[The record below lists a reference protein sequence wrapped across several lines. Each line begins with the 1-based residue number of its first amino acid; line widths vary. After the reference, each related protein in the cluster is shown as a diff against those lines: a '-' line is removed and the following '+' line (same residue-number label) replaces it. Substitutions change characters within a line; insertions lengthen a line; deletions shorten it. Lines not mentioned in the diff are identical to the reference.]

1 MQKKVLFC
9 LLFLLSGLMTFAQR
23 DDDFEVGKTDSKN
36 VLQIGPKFGVTF
48 TSMGQPD
55 ETPLYDGSGVAFSG
69 GIALRT
75 RFNTATENSD
85 SGTGFLGA
93 GLELKYKMNTVKTIG
108 TDESGKENA
117 DLSVGYFEAPLFV
130 QIYPFYKTRAM
141 NTFYIEAGPNFAGT
155 ISRQPK
161 SLIVDNLSGEYSS
174 VTYHIDD
181 DKSTL
186 KGMDVRVM
194 AGIGYDFP
202 IKNSSSETTSLIG
215 INARYYMG
223 TSNLAGNF
231 NSKMNTLELS
241 LSWMFNIGKF

>member
-1 MQKKVLFC
+1 MQKRSFILSVV
-9 LLFLLSGLMTFAQR
+9 LLSGLTAFAQR
-23 DDDFEVGKTDSKN
+23 DDGFEVGRIDSKN
-36 VLQIGPKFGVTF
+36 LLQIGPKFGATI

-55 ETPLYDGSGVAFSG
+55 EVSLYDGSGIAFSG
-69 GIALRT
+69 GIAFRA

-85 SGTGFLGA
+85 SGTGLLGA
-93 GLELKYKMNTVKTIG
+93 GLELKYKMNTVKTIA

-117 DLSVGYFEAPLFV
+117 DLSIGYFEVPLFV
-130 QIYPFYKTRAM
+130 QIYPFYKTKAM
-141 NTFYIEAGPNFAGT
+141 NTFYIEAGPDFAGI
-155 ISRQPK
+155 ISRKPK
-161 SLIVDNLSGEYSS
+161 SLTVDNLPGEYSS

-202 IKNSSSETTSLIG
+202 IKNSSNKTASLIG

-241 LSWMFNIGKF
+241 LSWMFNISKF